1 MSGKPSS
8 ESPAEQK
15 PARGVCGRGLWM
27 VHVQGKLA
35 LAVLIVII
43 LAVPA

>member
-15 PARGVCGRGLWM
+15 PARGVCSRGLWM
-27 VHVQGKLA
+27 VHVQEKLA